1 MKVIGIDI
9 GGTKIL
15 GGLIDETGNLL
26 EETLVY
32 TEAHLGREKILENLF
47 IAIDKVIDKNV
58 KGIGIGSAGRINF
71 EEGIVEYAT
80 DNLPGWTGCN
90 LKQLLEDKYK
100 IPAIVDNDVNAAVIG
115 EMWQGAGRGYKDIVM
130 IAIGTGVGGAVVCNG
145 EVIRGKNWSAGEIG
159 HMVLYPNG
167 RQCNCGQK
175 GCLEQYVSGTA
186 IARTYRELS
195 KEKKIAGTEEV
206 FLLAEKGDKV
216 ALEVVN
222 DFVNS
227 LSIAIL
233 SLKNLLDPEIFIIG
247 GGVIGAKRIWW
258 DKLKEILKG
267 KANITPAQ
275 LENKATMVGA
285 AKLMIDFLENDW
297 GGRSL

>member
-15 GGLIDETGNLL
+15 SGLVDEKGNIINQAM
-26 EETLVY
+26 VY
-32 TEAHLGREKILENLF
+32 TEAKLGKERILKNLLD
-47 IAIDKVIDKNV
+47 AIDKLIDKDI

-71 EEGIVEYAT
+71 NTGIVEYAT

-90 LKQLLEDKYK
+90 LKGVLEDRYK
-100 IPAIVDNDVNAAVIG
+100 IPVIVDNDVNVAVIG

-130 IAIGTGVGGAVVCNG
+130 IAIGTGVGGAIVYNG
-145 EVIRGKNWSAGEIG
+145 EVIRGRNWSAGEIG
-159 HMVLYPNG
+159 HMILYPKG
-167 RQCNCGQK
+167 RQCNCGQR

-186 IARTYRELS
+186 IARTYSEVS
-195 KEKKIAGTEEV
+195 KEKKIAGAEEV
-206 FLLAEKGDKV
+206 FLLAEKGDKM
-216 ALEVVN
+216 ALEIVN

-233 SLKNLLDPEIFIIG
+233 SLKNLLDPEVFIIG
-247 GGVIGAKRIWW
+247 GGVIGAKRVWW
-258 DKLKEILKG
+258 DKLKKTLENR
-267 KANITPAQ
+267 ASITPAQ

-285 AKLMIDFLENDW
+285 AKLIIDYLSKNN
-297 GGRSL
+297 

>member
-26 EETLVY
+26 EETLTY
-32 TEAHLGREKILENLF
+32 TEAHLGRDKIIENLF
-47 IAIDKVIDKNV
+47 IVIDKLIDKDV
-58 KGIGIGSAGRINF
+58 EGIGIGSAGRINF

-100 IPAIVDNDVNAAVIG
+100 IPAIVDNDVNAAVIA

-159 HMVLYPNG
+159 HMILYPNG

-186 IARTYRELS
+186 IARTYSEVS
-195 KEKKIAGTEEV
+195 KEKKIVGAEEV
-206 FLLAEKGDKV
+206 FLLAEKGDKM
-216 ALEVVN
+216 ALEIVN
-222 DFVNS
+222 DFVNF

-233 SLKNLLDPEIFIIG
+233 SLNNLLDPEVFIIG

-258 DKLKEILKG
+258 DKLKKTLENRATI
-267 KANITPAQ
+267 ASAQ

-285 AKLMIDFLENDW
+285 AKLMINYLSKNN
-297 GGRSL
+297 